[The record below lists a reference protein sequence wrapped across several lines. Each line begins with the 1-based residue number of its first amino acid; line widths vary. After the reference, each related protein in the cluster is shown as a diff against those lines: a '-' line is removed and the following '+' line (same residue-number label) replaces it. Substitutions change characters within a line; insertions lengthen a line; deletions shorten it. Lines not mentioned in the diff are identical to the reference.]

1 MHGNAMVANGPDLE
15 ALTEPTRRKIVALLA
30 EHPRRSTSLAEALGV
45 SNATLARHLRLL
57 RAAGVVV
64 ADRVVR
70 DGRVRLYML
79 DPRRA
84 RPVMAWLATFG
95 LEDEDAI
102 SRPVPTGT
110 WSEPVLVVQAGPYRL
125 ALATERT
132 PRVIHEPDVI
142 AVPSGRPGIVGIVEI
157 DGRIVPVL
165 DLAECLGLGASVHD
179 GSARD
184 WLVVEARRGP
194 DRRAGHSATVAG
206 RAELADMQAMPDAAA
221 GRDGHAIAGS
231 YDWLVALRSCWTWTV
246 AGLSN
251 AATDGSTRSASGP
264 SSAAARSRTGRRC
277 DVRTPAARPIRR
289 SASES
294 PTSATSAGRARRAG
308 RTALDHR
315 PAPA

>member
-1 MHGNAMVANGPDLE
+1 MVPNGLDLE

-30 EHPRRSTSLAEALGV
+30 EHPRRSTSLAVALGV

-95 LEDEDAI
+95 LEDEDAA
-102 SRPVPTGT
+102 SRTVPTGT

-132 PRVIHEPDVI
+132 PRVIYEPEVI
-142 AVPSGRPGIVGIVEI
+142 ALPSGRPGIVGVVEV

-165 DLAECLGLGASVHD
+165 DLAKRLGLGATVRD

-184 WLVVEARRGP
+184 WFVVETRDGP
-194 DRRAGHSATVAG
+194 IVVQVDSATVAG
-206 RAELADMQAMPDAAA
+206 RAEPSDLRAMPDATV
-221 GRDGHAIAGS
+221 GRDGHAIVG
-231 YDWLVALRSCWTWTV
+231 LVRL
-246 AGLSN
+246 
-251 AATDGSTRSASGP
+251 
-264 SSAAARSRTGRRC
+264 
-277 DVRTPAARPIRR
+277 
-289 SASES
+289 
-294 PTSATSAGRARRAG
+294 AGRL
-308 RTALDHR
+308 TVVLDVDALLG
-315 PAPA
+315 

>member
-1 MHGNAMVANGPDLE
+1 MVADGLDLE

-95 LEDEDAI
+95 LEDKDAG
-102 SRPVPTGT
+102 RTAPTGT
-110 WSEPVLVVQAGPYRL
+110 WSEPGLVVQAGRYRL
-125 ALATERT
+125 ALATERK

-142 AVPSGRPGIVGIVEI
+142 AVPSGRPGIVGVVEI

-165 DLAECLGLGASVHD
+165 DLAERLGLGASDRD

-184 WLVVEARRGP
+184 WLVVETRDGP
-194 DRRAGHSATVAG
+194 IVIQVDSATVAG
-206 RAELADMQAMPDAAA
+206 PAEPADLRAIPDAAV
-221 GRDGHAIAGS
+221 GRDGHAIVG
-231 YDWLVALRSCWTWTV
+231 LVRL
-246 AGLSN
+246 
-251 AATDGSTRSASGP
+251 
-264 SSAAARSRTGRRC
+264 
-277 DVRTPAARPIRR
+277 
-289 SASES
+289 
-294 PTSATSAGRARRAG
+294 AGRL
-308 RTALDHR
+308 TVVLDVDGLLG
-315 PAPA
+315 